1 MNYSINIDCIDP
13 MIPNVI
19 KQAAL
24 DFKESNPALHLWE
37 NWLNGPISLTDDPPN
52 GWQERTVPLFE
63 GDSISFRTLGR
74 IDLLMTKLFALC
86 DRQQD
91 RDDCIALSPT
101 HQELDQCLAWLLE
114 RDGNPYWP
122 DNLMLSLK
130 KLARELGY
138 DYDPAS

>member
-1 MNYSINIDCIDP
+1 MINSINVDCINP

-37 NWLNGPISLTDDPPN
+37 NWLNGPISLTDDPPS
-52 GWQERTVPLFE
+52 GWQERTVSLFE
-63 GDSISFRTLGR
+63 GDLISFRTLGR

-86 DRQQD
+86 DKQQD

-101 HQELDQCLAWLLE
+101 QQELDQCLAWLYE

-122 DNLMLSLK
+122 DNVRLSLQ